1 MCRSLR
7 KFDAF
12 FIYYE
17 ECTGDKVSVLNAVK
31 IIEIE
36 TTKIITVI
44 ESVWFY
50 NEIIMCRKNV
60 NVEEMAN
67 SFAPYCTVPLVA
79 V

>member
-17 ECTGDKVSVLNAVK
+17 ECAGDEVSVLNAVK

-50 NEIIMCRKNV
+50 NEVIMCQK
-60 NVEEMAN
+60 M
-67 SFAPYCTVPLVA
+67 LM
-79 V
+79 